1 MYIDNLKNVK
11 KVSYKDFEQ
20 NAFNPS
26 WSGWRDLIEIE
37 KKLKPSKYYSDPI
50 SHMYLFL
57 NNYWLEEAVRKEL
70 NLNYMTS
77 DHKCIYGYSGLNLS
91 DFIDKNGV
99 TYELKQG
106 KSLASLQLINER
118 DWHNCSVKLFYSR
131 IDNCLYTPSDD
142 GFTWQKVCYLNVKHI
157 NPDKGL
163 KLKDII
169 L

>member
-1 MYIDNLKNVK
+1 MYTENLKRVY
-11 KVSYKDFEQ
+11 YKDFEQ
-20 NAFNPS
+20 NAFNPT
-26 WSGWRDLIEIE
+26 WSGWKTLIEIE

-70 NLNYMTS
+70 NLSYRNT
-77 DHKCIYGYSGLNLS
+77 DHIAIYDYCGLNLP
-91 DFIDKNGV
+91 DFVDEKGI

-106 KSLASLQLINER
+106 KDLNSLRLIAER
-118 DWHNCSVKLFYSR
+118 DWHNCQIKLFYSR
-131 IDNCLYTPSDD
+131 MDKRLYSSVN
-142 GFTWQKVCYLNVKHI
+142 GFTWRELCSLDVKHI

-163 KLKDII
+163 KLKDIV

>member
-1 MYIDNLKNVK
+1 MLNENLKRVY
-11 KVSYKDFEQ
+11 YKDFEQ
-20 NAFNPS
+20 NAFNPT
-26 WSGWRDLIEIE
+26 WSGWRTLIEIE

-70 NLNYMTS
+70 NLSYRNT
-77 DHKCIYGYSGLNLS
+77 DHIAIYDYCGLNLP
-91 DFIDKNGV
+91 DFVDEKGI

-106 KSLASLQLINER
+106 KDLQSLQLIAER
-118 DWHNCSVKLFYSR
+118 DWHDCQIKLFYSR
-131 IDNCLYTPSDD
+131 MDKRLYSSVN
-142 GFTWQKVCYLNVKHI
+142 GFTWRELCSLDVKHI

-163 KLKDII
+163 KLKDIV

>member
-1 MYIDNLKNVK
+1 MYTENLKRVY
-11 KVSYKDFEQ
+11 YKDFEQ
-20 NAFNPS
+20 NAFNPT
-26 WSGWRDLIEIE
+26 WSGWRTLIEIE

-70 NLNYMTS
+70 NLSYRNT
-77 DHKCIYGYSGLNLS
+77 DHIAIYDYCGLNLP
-91 DFIDKNGV
+91 DFVDEKGI

-106 KSLASLQLINER
+106 KDLNSLRLIAER
-118 DWHNCSVKLFYSR
+118 DWHDCQIKLFYSR
-131 IDNCLYTPSDD
+131 MDKRLYSSVN
-142 GFTWQKVCYLNVKHI
+142 GFTWRELCSLDVKHI

-163 KLKDII
+163 KLKDIV